1 MDCHDATARFSDLRD
16 GHLGDGELA
25 ELKRHLSACPAC
37 QQEWADFE
45 RTVGALKDLG
55 AVEPSPGFAARV
67 RAMIEAPP
75 WHRRL
80 ARRLFMPWHIK
91 LPIEAAALV
100 LLAAGVVVLYQ
111 RTPEMRQVVERPEA
125 LQAPGPV
132 ESGRRDAI
140 LDEKLAGRVEKG
152 KVKPPRSSLP
162 SSGEVQE
169 SRESVP
175 PPRAKA
181 DLDRSVGMTP
191 STQPPP
197 EPDLSARPS
206 PPASRM
212 PPARRELSEL
222 PSALSKHE
230 GRPVER
236 LESGK
241 ATQLPATPSPASAVP
256 TPFRTMTLRTEDVG
270 AAEKRS
276 PRVDSTGRGSSAR
289 RAGHRRAHS
298 IKPAGPLPHRSR
310 PGGRTP

>member
-25 ELKRHLSACPAC
+25 ELERHLSACPAC

-45 RTVGALKDLG
+45 RMVGALQDLG
-55 AVEPSPGFAARV
+55 AVEPGPGFAARV

-100 LLAAGVVVLYQ
+100 LLAAGAVVLYQ
-111 RTPEMRQVVERPEA
+111 RTPEMRQAVERPEV

-132 ESGRRDAI
+132 ESERRDA
-140 LDEKLAGRVEKG
+140 V
-152 KVKPPRSSLP
+152 PREGP
-162 SSGEVQE
+162 
-169 SRESVP
+169 
-175 PPRAKA
+175 A
-181 DLDRSVGMTP
+181 P

-197 EPDLSARPS
+197 EPNLSARPS

-212 PPARRELSEL
+212 PLARRELSEL
-222 PSALSKHE
+222 PSAPSKHE

-241 ATQLPATPSPASAVP
+241 ATQLLATPPPAPAVP

-270 AAEKRS
+270 AAEKRIREWTRQVGGRLLDAPATGEPTPSSQRTLSLIVPVQAVGRLDALLAELGQVFGKELEVPASNEVLLSLTIS
-276 PRVDSTGRGSSAR
+276 P
-289 RAGHRRAHS
+289 
-298 IKPAGPLPHRSR
+298 KLLPLP
-310 PGGRTP
+310 PAEE